1 MRRMTVERYIKFQN
15 RRVKK
20 KIITLAYFH
29 SLPNSK
35 NSDVVAR
42 CDKAE
47 LITAL
52 NMLTPKKAS
61 HIDKDMIRIHSD
73 EVYEKLLVYAVVRQT
88 IRKPEKA
95 IDLRSVI
102 KELGLYETHFW
113 ASTFAE
119 TYRMT
124 LNRRA
129 LYRPAKAFKIL
140 YGLTER

>member
-1 MRRMTVERYIKFQN
+1 MRRMTVERYIKFQS
-15 RRVKK
+15 RKVKGK
-20 KIITLAYFH
+20 TITLAYFH

-35 NSDVVAR
+35 NFDVIAR
-42 CDKAE
+42 FNKAE
-47 LITAL
+47 FTTVL

-61 HIDKDMIRIHSD
+61 CSDKDVVKIHSD
-73 EVYEKLLVYAVVRQT
+73 EIYEKLLVYAVVRQT
-88 IRKPEKA
+88 IRNPEKA
-95 IDLRSVI
+95 IDLRGII

-113 ASTFAE
+113 ASIFAE